1 MTTPNSERRTPNS
14 AKPRVFVART
24 LPGSALQ
31 RLAAQ
36 TEMHLW
42 DGPLPPPRERLL
54 AEAAQA
60 NGLLTLLTDRVD
72 AELLGIAPRLRAVSN
87 MAVGFDNI
95 DVPACTARGV
105 LVGNTPGVLTDTTAD
120 FAFALLMAAA
130 RRIVEADAFTHAGR
144 WQTWDPGLLL
154 GQDIHHATIGL
165 VGMGQ
170 IGQAVARRAHGFDMR
185 ILYVD
190 AIPRPQIE
198 AATGA
203 RRVDLDELLRDSD
216 FVTLHVPL
224 LPETHHLIG
233 AAQLATM
240 KPTAVLINTSRGPV
254 VDQAALAAALRA
266 GRPGMAALDVT
277 DPEPIAMDDP
287 LLTLPNVIIAPHIAS
302 GSRATRE
309 QMAEMAVEN
318 LLAGLRGDLPPNC
331 VNPEARESSTFHVPR
346 STVGDG

>member
-1 MTTPNSERRTPNS
+1 VCVGRR
-14 AKPRVFVART
+14 
-24 LPGSALQ
+24 LPGAALE

-36 TEMHLW
+36 AEMRLW
-42 DGPLPPPRERLL
+42 EGELPPPRETLL
-54 AEAAQA
+54 AEAREAE
-60 NGLLTLLTDRVD
+60 GLLTLLTDRVD
-72 AELLGIAPRLRAVSN
+72 PELLAIAPKLKAVSN

-95 DVPACTARGV
+95 DVPACTARGI

-130 RRIVEADAFTHAGR
+130 RRVVEADAFTRAGR

-154 GQDIHHATIGL
+154 GQDVHHASIGI

-170 IGQAVARRAHGFDMR
+170 IGQAVARRAHGFAMR
-185 ILYVD
+185 VLYTD
-190 AIPRPQIE
+190 EIPRPETE

-203 RRVDLDELLRDSD
+203 RRVTLDELLREAD

-224 LPETHHLIG
+224 MAETRHLLNVER
-233 AAQLATM
+233 LALM

-254 VDQAALAAALRA
+254 VDQAALAEVLRQ
-266 GRPGMAALDVT
+266 GRPAFAALDVT

-287 LLTLPNVIIAPHIAS
+287 LVSMPNTIIAPHIAS

-309 QMAEMAVEN
+309 KMADMAVDN
-318 LLAGLRGDLPPNC
+318 LLAGLHGELPPNC
-331 VNPEARESSTFHVPR
+331 VNPEALR
-346 STVGDG
+346 G

>member
-1 MTTPNSERRTPNS
+1 MVQ
-14 AKPRVFVART
+14 PRVFVARK
-24 LPGSALQ
+24 LPGDALD

-36 TEMHLW
+36 TDMRLW
-42 DGPLPPPRERLL
+42 EGELPPPRDVLL
-54 AEAAQA
+54 AEARTSE
-60 NGLLTLLTDRVD
+60 GLLTLLTDRID
-72 AELLGIAPRLRAVSN
+72 QELLDVAPRLRAVSN

-95 DVPACTARGV
+95 DVAACTARGI

-130 RRIVEADAFTHAGR
+130 RRVVEADAFTRAGR
-144 WQTWDPGLLL
+144 WQTWGPGLLL
-154 GQDIHHATIGL
+154 GHDIHRATIGI

-185 ILYVD
+185 ILYSEEV
-190 AIPRPQIE
+190 PRPDTE

-203 RRVDLDELLRDSD
+203 RRVGLDELLRESD

-224 LPETHHLIG
+224 TAATRHLIG
-233 AAQLATM
+233 VAQLALM
-240 KPTAVLINTSRGPV
+240 KPTAVLINTARGPV
-254 VDQAALAAALRA
+254 VDQRALAEALRA

-287 LLTLPNVIIAPHIAS
+287 LLVLPNTIIAPHIAS

-309 QMAEMAVEN
+309 KMAEMAADN
-318 LLAGLRGDLPPNC
+318 LLAGLQGELPPNC
-331 VNPEARESSTFHVPR
+331 VNPEALAHRT
-346 STVGDG
+346 